1 MPILG
6 DCAQA
11 LEGGV
16 GTSPSGQ
23 AGLDAG
29 DDGGKVRKV
38 LIVQA
43 AATNQFPY
51 PLDGIEFGAVGRQE
65 MEAEMTG
72 DPLPPRFMEIGVV
85 IARIIADDD
94 NLAVLARGE
103 ALEFAEELPAGSR
116 IEHSLGL
123 RHHQFSVGKTNRT
136 KEADAFARRGVATNR
151 IANLRRHPQAAARA
165 VLLEMHLIH
174 GP

>member
-23 AGLDAG
+23 AGLDG
-29 DDGGKVRKV
+29 GNDGGKIREV

-43 AATNQFPY
+43 AAANQFPD
-51 PLDGIEFGAVGRQE
+51 PLDGIEFRAVGRQE
-65 MEAEMTG
+65 MEAKMTG
-72 DPLPPRFMEIGVV
+72 DLLPPCFMKVGVM
-85 IARIIADDD
+85 IARVIADDD
-94 NLAVLARGE
+94 NLAVLARGK
-103 ALEFAEELPAGSR
+103 ALEFAEELPAGGG

-123 RHHQFSVGKTNRT
+123 RHQQLSIGKTNRA
-136 KEADAFARRGVATNR
+136 KEADAFTRRGVAANR

-165 VLLEMHLIH
+165 MLLEMHLIH